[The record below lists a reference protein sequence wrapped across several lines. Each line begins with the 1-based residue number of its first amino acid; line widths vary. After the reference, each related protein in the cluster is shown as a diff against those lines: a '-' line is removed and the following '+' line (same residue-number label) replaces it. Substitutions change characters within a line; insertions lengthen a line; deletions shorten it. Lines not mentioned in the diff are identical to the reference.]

1 MRWLAMRLCSNSQ
14 GKMNASAL
22 LNPWDVGVFGGV
34 TRTIYTYRKNIL
46 EGKDKSSDP
55 NSTAASKTPDPD
67 EDPEKK
73 DRKPGDN
80 WNSWQSLPKEVHLG
94 KPYARIKGGLY
105 TPLAEVC
112 MSPSFCQINYGVT
125 FSMTKRARISEY
137 NSYIFY
143 IWDKRMLAFRNTT
156 KSDFATY
163 LIHRWVRPIEYYS
176 TVFLKYVV

>member
-1 MRWLAMRLCSNSQ
+1 
-14 GKMNASAL
+14 MNASAL

-34 TRTIYTYRKNIL
+34 TRAIYTYRKNIL
-46 EGKDKSSDP
+46 EGKDKSLDP
-55 NSTAASKTPDPD
+55 NSTAASETPDPD

-94 KPYARIKGGLY
+94 KPYAKIKDGLY

-112 MSPSFCQINYGVT
+112 MSPSFCRINYGVT

-143 IWDKRMLAFRNTT
+143 IWNKRMLAFRNTT
-156 KSDFATY
+156 KSDSLHILSIVGLGRLSIILPF
-163 LIHRWVRPIEYYS
+163 
-176 TVFLKYVV
+176 FLKYVV